1 MQILV
6 FSEII
11 FYFYLQGGF
20 TTDTGNSDM
29 EIDIASTP
37 RTDGALFS
45 PTDPFAKID
54 FTVS

>member
-1 MQILV
+1 MLIFV